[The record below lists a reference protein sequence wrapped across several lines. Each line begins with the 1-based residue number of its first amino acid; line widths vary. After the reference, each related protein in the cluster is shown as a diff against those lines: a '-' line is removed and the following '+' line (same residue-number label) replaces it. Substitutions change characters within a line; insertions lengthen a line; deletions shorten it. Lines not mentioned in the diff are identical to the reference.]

1 MRKSISESDAR
12 RWREAHDLCTALRGV
27 NKFAQNGAPQ
37 SRRHTEQWQML
48 DDTIASA
55 SINEIRVLPQKHSP
69 GVGGLSRAMVVVE
82 RQSRAQQAC
91 RIQQCDAVQPLQP
104 GENCSG
110 YFLRAIAM
118 RKRRPSIR
126 GRPLRLCC
134 SLGLVLAA
142 NAPMQTR
149 HGLLEPFIP
158 LAHCLHT

>member
-1 MRKSISESDAR
+1 
-12 RWREAHDLCTALRGV
+12 
-27 NKFAQNGAPQ
+27 
-37 SRRHTEQWQML
+37 ML

-69 GVGGLSRAMVVVE
+69 GVGGFSRAMVVVE
-82 RQSRAQQAC
+82 RQSRAQQTC
-91 RIQQCDAVQPLQP
+91 RIQQCGAVQPLQP

-149 HGLLEPFIP
+149 HGCLLEPFIP